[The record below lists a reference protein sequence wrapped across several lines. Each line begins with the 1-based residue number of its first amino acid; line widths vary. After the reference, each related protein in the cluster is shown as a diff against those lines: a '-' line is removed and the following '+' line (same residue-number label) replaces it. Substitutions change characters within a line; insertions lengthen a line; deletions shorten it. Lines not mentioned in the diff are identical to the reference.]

1 MTTSRTRIAVVA
13 ILLTVSMA
21 AFSQDGFPGGAPSR
35 SVIKSQEK
43 ADSYFAKGEF
53 GKAMS
58 IYRDDLASVGD
69 KYSQYMIGYMYLAG
83 KGVQEDAIVASAW
96 YRLAAQRENA
106 QYVRICDGLLA
117 LFNDEQLSR
126 SDQLYIGLR
135 RDMGDLMLVQR
146 QVRED
151 IQILRRRTASELFLQ
166 VEMKR
171 GSSRYQ
177 RDEFDEAVTRMES
190 LLEFLARRMALES
203 TLDDSEKEG
212 LTTMIR
218 DAERAVDAHKV
229 SR

>member
-1 MTTSRTRIAVVA
+1 MTTTRTRIAVVA
-13 ILLTVSMA
+13 MLLTVSMA
-21 AFSQDGFPGGAPSR
+21 AFSQDSFPGGAPSK
-35 SVIKSQEK
+35 SALKSQQK

-135 RDMGDLMLVQR
+135 RDMGDLMLVHNLL
-146 QVRED
+146 RED
-151 IQILRRRTASELFLQ
+151 IQVLRRRTGSEIFLQ
-166 VEMKR
+166 AETERGNFGQQLEVFDAAVER
-171 GSSRYQ
+171 IASRL
-177 RDEFDEAVTRMES
+177 DF
-190 LLEFLARRMALES
+190 LERQIAAETTLEE
-203 TLDDSEKEG
+203 SEKVR
-212 LTTMIR
+212 LATVIR
-218 DAERAVDAHKV
+218 DAERVVDAYAA

>member
-1 MTTSRTRIAVVA
+1 MTTTRTRIAVVA
-13 ILLTVSMA
+13 MLLTVSMA
-21 AFSQDGFPGGAPSR
+21 AFSQDSFPGGPPNR
-35 SVIKSQEK
+35 SVLKSQEK

-135 RDMGDLMLVQR
+135 RDMGDLMLVHNL
-146 QVRED
+146 VRED
-151 IQILRRRTASELFLQ
+151 IQVLRRRTGSEIFLQ
-166 VEMKR
+166 AETERGNFGQQLEVFDAAVERIASRLDFLKR
-171 GSSRYQ
+171 Q
-177 RDEFDEAVTRMES
+177 IAAETT
-190 LLEFLARRMALES
+190 LEE
-203 TLDDSEKEG
+203 SEKVR
-212 LTTMIR
+212 LATVIR
-218 DAERAVDAHKV
+218 DGERAVDAYEA